1 MDIMDLHRVVMNA
14 RNGRYMA
21 KYIKLLSYYL
31 NIFKVNF
38 LFKEKYYQ
46 CIMWFTKY
54 IKNKIVF
61 ILLIRRGRKSDNSCR
76 SYCIHEVVQYH
87 LNVGCDY

>member
-1 MDIMDLHRVVMNA
+1 
-14 RNGRYMA
+14 
-21 KYIKLLSYYL
+21 
-31 NIFKVNF
+31 
-38 LFKEKYYQ
+38 
-46 CIMWFTKY
+46 MWFTKY